1 MILQE
6 KEKII
11 KPLFDFFDQNERAE
25 VKIIFKEIIVE
36 KAVMDTMY
44 ENDDESDEYNI
55 ILMRNMADNSLF
67 EISYHNI
74 PEKVIFQDKIVFGK
88 ELITKDE

>member
-11 KPLFDFFDQNERAE
+11 KPLFDFFDKNENSE
-25 VKIIFKEIIVE
+25 VTIIFKDIIVE
-36 KAVMDTMY
+36 NAVMDTMY
-44 ENDDESDEYNI
+44 ESDDENDEYNI
-55 ILMRNMADNSLF
+55 ILMRNIKDNLLF

-74 PEKVIFQDKIVFGK
+74 PEKVIFQDKEIFTK
-88 ELITKDE
+88 E